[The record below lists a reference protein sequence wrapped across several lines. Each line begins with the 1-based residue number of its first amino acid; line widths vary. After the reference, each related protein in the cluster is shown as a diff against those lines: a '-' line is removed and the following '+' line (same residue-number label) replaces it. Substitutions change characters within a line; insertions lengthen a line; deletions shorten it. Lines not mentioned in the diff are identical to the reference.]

1 MHPNI
6 QRKVNRQLKL
16 KKRTIAYR
24 IIIVIIIIRI
34 INIILK
40 SRNNRDSVAK
50 LWPQICYSDELIC
63 IKMQHILIVS
73 MYFTN
78 LYTRRLC

>member
-50 LWPQICYSDELIC
+50 LWPQICYSDELI
-63 IKMQHILIVS
+63 KM
-73 MYFTN
+73 
-78 LYTRRLC
+78 